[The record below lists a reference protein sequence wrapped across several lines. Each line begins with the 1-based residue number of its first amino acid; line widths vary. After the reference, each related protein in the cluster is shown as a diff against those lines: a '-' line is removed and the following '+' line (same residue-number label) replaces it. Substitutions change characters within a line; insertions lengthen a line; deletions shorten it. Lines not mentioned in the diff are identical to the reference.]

1 MKLYIGE
8 NEEERLYLTD
18 RDLQTHVH
26 GVGAS
31 RKGKS
36 KLIEHIARDLVKEGS
51 GFCLIDPHGELYGNL
66 VRWLAYIKPR
76 REVIL
81 FNPSY
86 EQRIVGFNP
95 FKLDGQKDEARIAT
109 KVDRMVAATLRA
121 WGATDFNQAPRL
133 ERWLRCIYHVLI
145 EQDYSVEVARY
156 FLSAEH
162 VEVRNAIIQ
171 QIRSPAIREQLM
183 GLVSAKTPQ
192 GYAAQLESTG
202 NRLFK
207 FITHPTIRRIVG
219 LQTNNIDLEAI
230 TSGKGILLVNLQ
242 PSDLLSDDAARL
254 IGTLLL
260 NELWEIL
267 RRRKTGYGKKPAPF
281 YLIIDEFQ
289 NYATPD
295 IPHMLDEGAKYGLH
309 LMLLHQR
316 LSQLSPDLH
325 GSVKNAHTRF
335 VFGGLPG
342 QEVAQMLEG
351 AQPSLTAQLNK
362 NYDDVRAA
370 MMHPARHFTLRQPEQ
385 PLVTATAPTVESWH
399 VSFDRLEAY
408 VAEKTAAYL
417 TPEEV
422 DAILTEQPFGEK
434 GSAPARDGVSSIEEI
449 SDEAL
454 FE

>member
-1 MKLYIGE
+1 
-8 NEEERLYLTD
+8 
-18 RDLQTHVH
+18 VH

-36 KLIEHIARDLVKEGS
+36 KLIEHIARDLIKEGS
-51 GFCLIDPHGELYGNL
+51 GFCLIDPHGELYENL
-66 VRWLAYIKPR
+66 IQWLAYLKPR
-76 REVIL
+76 REIEL

-86 EQRIVGFNP
+86 EQRVVGFNP

-121 WGATDFNQAPRL
+121 WGASDFNQAPRL
-133 ERWLRCIYHVLI
+133 ERWLRCLYHVLI

-156 FLSAEH
+156 FLSWEH
-162 VEVRNAIIQ
+162 VDIRNAIIQ
-171 QIRSPAIREQLM
+171 QIRSPAIREQWM
-183 GLVSAKTPQ
+183 SLVAAKTPQ
-192 GYAAQLESTG
+192 GYAAQLESTS

-207 FITHPTIRRIVG
+207 FITHPTIRRIIG
-219 LQTNNIDLEAI
+219 LFTNNIDLEAI
-230 TSGKGILLVNLQ
+230 TAKKKILLVNLQ

-267 RRRKTGYGKKPAPF
+267 RRRKTGYGMKPPPF

-295 IPHMLDEGAKYGLH
+295 VPNMLDEGAKYGLH
-309 LMLLHQR
+309 LMLFHQR

-325 GSVKNAHTRF
+325 GSVKNAHARF

-351 AQPSLTAQLNK
+351 AWPSATAEQYK
-362 NYDDVRAA
+362 DYDDVRAA
-370 MMHPARHFTLRQPEQ
+370 MMHPTRHFTLRRPDQR
-385 PLVTATAPTVESWH
+385 LITVTAPKVEDYH
-399 VSFDRLEAY
+399 VRFDRLEQY
-408 VAEKTAAYL
+408 VAEKTADYL

-422 DAILTEQPFGEK
+422 DAILAEHPFGEQ
-434 GSAPARDGVSSIEEI
+434 GSAPAEALKSSIQEI
-449 SDEAL
+449 NDEDL

>member
-1 MKLYIGE
+1 MRLYVGE
-8 NEEERLYLTD
+8 NDEERLYLID

-36 KLIEHIARDLVKEGS
+36 KLIEHIARDLIKEGS
-51 GFCLIDPHGELYGNL
+51 GFCLIDPHGQLYENL
-66 VRWLAYIKPR
+66 VQWLAYTKPR
-76 REVIL
+76 RDVVL

-95 FKLDGQKDEARIAT
+95 FKLDGVKDEARIAT
-109 KVDRMVAATLRA
+109 KVDRMVAATMRA

-133 ERWLRCIYHVLI
+133 ERWLRCLYHVLI
-145 EQDYSVEVARY
+145 EQGYSIEVARY
-156 FLSAEH
+156 FLSWEH
-162 VEVRNAIIQ
+162 VEIRNAIIQ
-171 QIRSPAIREQLM
+171 QIRSPVIREQWMSLIA
-183 GLVSAKTPQ
+183 AKTQ
-192 GYAAQLESTG
+192 HGFAAQLESTS

-207 FITHPTIRRIVG
+207 FITHPTIRRITG
-219 LQTNNIDLEAI
+219 LLTNNIDLEAI
-230 TSGKGILLVNLQ
+230 TNNKQILLVNLQ

-267 RRRKTGYGKKPAPF
+267 RRRKTGYGTKPPPF

-295 IPHMLDEGAKYGLH
+295 VPNMLDEGAKYGLH
-309 LMLLHQR
+309 FMLFHQR

-335 VFGGLPG
+335 IFGGLPG

-351 AQPSLTAQLNK
+351 AQPSEQAQLYN
-362 NYDDVRAA
+362 NHDDVRTA
-370 MMHPARHFTLRQPEQ
+370 MMHPTRHFTLRRPEQ
-385 PLVTATAPTVESWH
+385 PLVAAIAPTVESWH
-399 VSFDRLEAY
+399 VSFDRLEQY

-422 DAILTEQPFGEK
+422 DAILAEQPFGGQ
-434 GSAPARDGVSSIEEI
+434 GSAPAQAARSSIQEI
-449 SDEAL
+449 SDEDL